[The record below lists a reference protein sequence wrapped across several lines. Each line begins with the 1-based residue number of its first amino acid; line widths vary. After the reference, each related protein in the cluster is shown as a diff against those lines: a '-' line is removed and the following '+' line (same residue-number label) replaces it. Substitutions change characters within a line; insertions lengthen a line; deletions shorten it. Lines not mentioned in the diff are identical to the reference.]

1 MLSKLKNIFTKKLNR
16 TMEKND
22 IDMYQLKNMVS
33 KGATLVDV
41 RSPQEYNEGHLENS
55 ILIPEYELTRKSKKE
70 LPNKEKTIIVY
81 CSTGTRSKRAQKQ
94 LEKSKQEK
102 ARKTKSKSVPG
113 EITNLLSFKKRSAY
127 A

>member
-94 LEKSKQEK
+94 LEKLGYYN
-102 ARKTKSKSVPG
+102 VY
-113 EITNLLSFKKRSAY
+113 NLY
-127 A
+127 NGTQNY

>member
-70 LPNKEKTIIVY
+70 LSNKEKTIIVY

-94 LEKSKQEK
+94 LEKLGYYN
-102 ARKTKSKSVPG
+102 VY
-113 EITNLLSFKKRSAY
+113 NLY
-127 A
+127 NGTQNY